1 MKKNNEM
8 MLAVRVSLFGNVAL
22 FLIKLATL
30 VVVNSLAVA
39 ADLGI
44 SVISLGVSI
53 LLYYAIRL
61 SNKPADMFHNYG
73 YAKIENVARK
83 VIRAKEEGNQVV
95 VVLSAM
101 AGETDRLINLA
112 HQVADEPD
120 GREYD
125 ALISTG
131 EQVTVTLLAMMLNR
145 LGHKAK
151 SFLGFQAKILT
162 DQAYKK
168 ARILSINN
176 KSIKNEL
183 KKGHIVV
190 VAGFQGVDSEN
201 NITTLGR
208 GGSDTSAVALAA
220 ALRADVCD
228 IFTDVDGVY
237 TTDPNICRK
246 ARRLDRISYDEM
258 LEMARSGAKVLQPR
272 SVEMAKKFQVPVY
285 VRSSFTDAGGT
296 LVTKE
301 DEEMEKEV
309 ISGVTYDRDQA
320 KITVVHVPDRPGI
333 AAWLFTPLAEHNI
346 IVDMIIQN
354 ASIEGFTD
362 LTFTVSRKD
371 IRQATRLVE
380 EISKDIGAQKVEVD
394 ENVAKVSIVGV
405 GMISHSGV
413 AAKMFA
419 TLAREGIN
427 ILMISTSEI
436 KVSCVI
442 QSKYTELAVMVLH
455 DAFGLDKES

>member
-1 MKKNNEM
+1 M
-8 MLAVRVSLFGNVAL
+8 A
-22 FLIKLATL
+22 L
-30 VVVNSLAVA
+30 VVQKYGGTSVA
-39 ADLGI
+39 NI
-44 SVISLGVSI
+44 
-53 LLYYAIRL
+53 
-61 SNKPADMFHNYG
+61 
-73 YAKIENVARK
+73 AKIENVARK

-101 AGETDRLINLA
+101 AGETDRLISLA

>member
-1 MKKNNEM
+1 M
-8 MLAVRVSLFGNVAL
+8 A
-22 FLIKLATL
+22 L
-30 VVVNSLAVA
+30 VVQKYGGTSVA
-39 ADLGI
+39 NI
-44 SVISLGVSI
+44 
-53 LLYYAIRL
+53 
-61 SNKPADMFHNYG
+61 
-73 YAKIENVARK
+73 AKIENVARK
-83 VIRAKEEGNQVV
+83 VIRAKDEGNQVV

-101 AGETDRLINLA
+101 AGETDRLIGLA
-112 HQVADEPD
+112 HQAADDPD

-145 LGHKAK
+145 LGCKAK
-151 SFLGFQAKILT
+151 SYLGFQIRILT
-162 DQAYKK
+162 DQAYTK
-168 ARILSINN
+168 ARILDIDN
-176 KSIKNEL
+176 KAIRNDL
-183 KKGHIVV
+183 KEGYVVV

-237 TTDPNICRK
+237 TTDPNICSK

-285 VRSSFTDAGGT
+285 VRSSFTDEGGT

-301 DEEMEKEV
+301 DEQMEKEV

-346 IVDMIIQN
+346 LVDMIIQN

-380 EISKDIGAQKVEVD
+380 ETAKEVGAQKVEVD

-413 AAKMFA
+413 AARMFA
-419 TLAREGIN
+419 TLAKEGIN

-442 QSKYTELAVMVLH
+442 QAKYTELAVMVLH
-455 DAFGLDKES
+455 EAFGLGKES

>member
-1 MKKNNEM
+1 MALVIQKYGGT
-8 MLAVRVSLFGNVAL
+8 SVAN
-22 FLIKLATL
+22 I
-30 VVVNSLAVA
+30 
-39 ADLGI
+39 
-44 SVISLGVSI
+44 
-53 LLYYAIRL
+53 
-61 SNKPADMFHNYG
+61 
-73 YAKIENVARK
+73 AKIEKVAQK
-83 VIRAKEEGNQVV
+83 VIKAKESGNQVV

-101 AGETDRLINLA
+101 AGETDRLISLA
-112 HQVADEPD
+112 HQVADDPD
-120 GREYD
+120 EREYD

-131 EQVTVTLLAMMLNR
+131 EQITVTLLAMMLNK
-145 LGHKAK
+145 LGYKAK
-151 SFLGFQAKILT
+151 SLLGFQAKILT

-168 ARILSINN
+168 ARILSINAKAI
-176 KSIKNEL
+176 KSEL
-183 KKGHIVV
+183 KKGTIVV
-190 VAGFQGVDSEN
+190 IAGFQGIDAEN

-237 TTDPNICRK
+237 TTDPSICSK
-246 ARRLDRISYDEM
+246 ARRLNKISYDEM

-285 VRSSFTDAGGT
+285 VRSTFSDEGGT

-301 DEEMEKEV
+301 DKEMEREV
-309 ISGVTYDRDQA
+309 VSGVTYDRDQA
-320 KITVVHVPDRPGI
+320 KITIVRVPDRAGI
-333 AAWLFTPLAEHNI
+333 AARLFTPLAEHNI

-354 ASIEGFTD
+354 ASIDGYTD

-371 IRQATRLVE
+371 IKQANKLIE
-380 EISKDIGAQKVEVD
+380 EVAKDIGAQKVEVD

-405 GMISHSGV
+405 GMVSHAGV

-419 TLAREGIN
+419 TLAHEGIN

-436 KVSCVI
+436 KVSCVM
-442 QSKYTELAVMVLH
+442 QAKYTELAVMVLH
-455 DAFGLDKES
+455 DAFELDKRS